1 MSKTANIN
9 NSIYEFEL
17 ALVNTKSGEEIY
29 LPIPKGAIEYLEIE
43 DNIANFG
50 LIGKCRIAN
59 FYNILQQL
67 KVMDVN
73 GMNCMYISIKNAD
86 FDKLTDDSKTSIDFL
101 SMITRNAEASTNI
114 IDKSINFDFEDYFIA
129 RTKVESIVGLTS
141 KLEGGFTQTP
151 AISGRQTPARLIYE
165 LFKLCNKESVSDLSK
180 ETEDFKDKLFILDGQ
195 ASQTISLSNLYDG
208 NKVKS
213 IFDLISELYKYCSY
227 TGHGPAIIS
236 TTNIKEGD
244 IVKRKITLQPLSN
257 YTSKFY
263 ELYESRAEDLSRY
276 VTEEFIVGDSDSNS
290 ALNTNFIDSYNFIRV
305 DQDDV
310 LRNKWIDYIISSN
323 IGEDLTNIQTKN
335 VLYSDVRSYFSK
347 WLLNGLPANL
357 PERSYDEKINTQ
369 VVLKKIL
376 ESSDTLTTTYIEN
389 TLVKSF
395 IYDNTAITFTVQG
408 NTYREAG
415 KFIRIKLKANNASI
429 DTTNTEDIDGYWFI
443 LNVKHIFKGDFYT
456 NEYVCVKLHAGNANP
471 KNLVDMMAPNLERY
485 TLPSTRPQVRQN
497 AAPGGVVTPAD
508 PSLPSSPSEADGEL
522 LPPLGE
528 IFEVPNFLDPPI
540 TPTPQPSPKPFENN
554 IIYPPDNPTGSRA
567 T

>member
-9 NSIYEFEL
+9 NSVYEFEL

-86 FDKLTDDSKTSIDFL
+86 FAKLTDDSKTSIDFL

-141 KLEGGFTQTP
+141 KLEGGLT
-151 AISGRQTPARLIYE
+151 QTPARLIYE

-180 ETEDFKDKLFILDGQ
+180 ETEDFRDRLFILEGQ

-236 TTNIKEGD
+236 TTNIKAGD

-276 VTEEFIVGDSDSNS
+276 VTEEFIAGDSDSNS

-310 LRNKWIDYIISSN
+310 LSNKWIDYIISSN
-323 IGEDLTNIQTKN
+323 VGEDLTNIQTKN
-335 VLYSDVRSYFSK
+335 VLYSNVRSYFSK

-415 KFIRIKLKANNASI
+415 KFIRIKSKEAIN
-429 DTTNTEDIDGYWFI
+429 TNTVKGKATRDIDGYWFI

-456 NEYVCVKLHAGNANP
+456 NEYVCVKLHSDAAD
-471 KNLVDMMAPNLERY
+471 KKSTQQIIDLMAPNEAR
-485 TLPSTRPQVRQN
+485 PSLINTSNLAINPN
-497 AAPGGVVTPAD
+497 EGGFNPGSTPAFT
-508 PSLPSSPSEADGEL
+508 
-522 LPPLGE
+522 PP
-528 IFEVPNFLDPPI
+528 N
-540 TPTPQPSPKPFENN
+540 
-554 IIYPPDNPTGSRA
+554 
-567 T
+567 